1 MPVVHAA
8 VPQANARWKAL
19 FQRDFG
25 MDCRIRS
32 GNDEREERK
41 KKYRRRNADRRKA
54 LLPCLT
60 GTAAPGAPG
69 AHLSAFHRGSRPKES
84 FIARDSAPG
93 FCFLGRGLSV
103 EWALPTPAYPSPAKS
118 SRPGRSAEGLMPN
131 AARRVA
137 SPRAGAALAPG
148 IRPAGRSPSDWA
160 RFEAIGNRNGDDGQH
175 HSDMKFRHPEVRAVR
190 SFSPRAERRH
200 RRPSAAVIKQERD
213 AEHRYDEGAL
223 PLGSDLR
230 RRPLTR
236 IAAQSDLSP
245 RSGERKAQHN
255 TKRYVALTRARPA
268 R

>member
-1 MPVVHAA
+1 MKSRSRGAPWRPSYATSLLEIVTTGHSRSQNGVLRTPMPVVHAA

-131 AARRVA
+131 AARERVA
-137 SPRAGAALAPG
+137 SPRAGAALAPDL
-148 IRPAGRSPSDWA
+148 RPAGRSPSD
-160 RFEAIGNRNGDDGQH
+160 
-175 HSDMKFRHPEVRAVR
+175 
-190 SFSPRAERRH
+190 
-200 RRPSAAVIKQERD
+200 
-213 AEHRYDEGAL
+213 
-223 PLGSDLR
+223 
-230 RRPLTR
+230 
-236 IAAQSDLSP
+236 
-245 RSGERKAQHN
+245 
-255 TKRYVALTRARPA
+255 RARSEQCNLFSDICQA
-268 R
+268 ASLSQ